1 MKHIKKIIADVSAGA
16 MLICTFSGMPSVSA
30 DSAGTLKDSGINYT
44 ESTDYTSESFDCGY
58 TSPIWIRTAPGKNW
72 TTSVTHYSLLL
83 IGIGEYS
90 SGMNSS
96 DTDYDFDS
104 AFFES
109 FEGTL
114 KSARLNNVTVGIRF
128 RYDDNGTTNPEP
140 KDFDRVLH
148 HIAQIG
154 ESGLLEEY
162 SDVISFVETGFVGS
176 WGEQWGGKYTDLPH
190 KAQVLDSFLSIVPDP
205 IPVLVRTPNTFRQW
219 LSDYCGVNTTA
230 KDMSYSISDKE
241 LASKAKRVGLYN
253 DGYMGSDSDLGTY
266 SDRSG
271 ETAWL
276 SEAPSYGGE
285 FSGSD
290 EWRLKYTTWQPEYA
304 LKEMYYTNLLRIN
317 GNIYKTRTVT
327 ENYDTQADAQA
338 RLDEIKKLYSDCGLS
353 DYDYSGK
360 ITQENGK
367 YVASWKWA
375 GYDDFIFDENL
386 NKKLGV
392 SCDNS
397 AFYGQT
403 VWQFIRSHLG
413 YRFVLRE
420 SKITES
426 ANPGDSLEVNF
437 SVENTGFSE
446 APCDKE
452 TELLL
457 SDGNTVFTYTTDI
470 NASDWKSA
478 SLNPVKLS
486 VPLPETLHGGN
497 WNVYLRISN
506 LNDDAKDDTDFCT
519 KFANENL
526 QYDDTLC
533 ANYMGSIKISGK
545 EEPETEKPKDEKPA
559 GMYMS
564 SGKQLITEKEPVNL
578 LSSAY
583 DFKENGHYGF
593 TFVYKM
599 DGVTA
604 PINLGDWYAG
614 FTVDGK
620 GYGSAYTTYGLNTR
634 NQEITENGIYA
645 IHIPFYGCAFNC
657 TDSTAGTSSLTSFA
671 FNDSRN
677 YWSADT
683 YTKLNGVTEAYITP
697 IAFLEGGSQSYNV
710 TFHLDEGDVHYKGDI
725 GFDDK
730 LSQTIEN
737 KKMISALS
745 LLDKKIPETITDES
759 GNTCKFI
766 GFTTAKGDKST
777 LIDENFPAIGNIGL
791 YPYYEIDRENNN
803 FNTTTEILS
812 NGHDRNG
819 VYYITDSATKKA
831 IVGDNGI
838 WENNSGFATGTSLTI
853 ASKVK
858 DNNNEYI
865 VSEIGANS
873 FSSCTGLEEVTIPN
887 TVTKIGENAFY
898 KGTKIFVYEN
908 SPVADSLRKAG
919 YTVITMTSVATEGD
933 VNGDGLFNISDLE
946 AFQEWLLASP
956 DAKLADWKAA
966 DFNNDNILNSF
977 DLCLMKKAFIKNSN

>member
-1 MKHIKKIIADVSAGA
+1 MKKIISVVSAGA
-16 MLICTFSGMPSVSA
+16 MIMYTFSGMLSVSA
-30 DSAGTLKDSGINYT
+30 DSANILKDSGLNYT
-44 ESTDYTSESFDCGY
+44 ESTDYVSESFDCGY

-72 TTSVTHYSLLL
+72 TTNVTRYSLLL
-83 IGIGEYS
+83 IGIGAYS
-90 SGMNSS
+90 SGMNESN
-96 DTDYDFDS
+96 TDYDFDS

-114 KSARLNNVTVGIRF
+114 KSARANGVSVGIRF

-140 KDFDRVLH
+140 ENFDRVMH
-148 HIAQIG
+148 HIEQIG

-190 KAQVLDSFLSIVPDP
+190 KAQVLNSFLSIVPDP

-219 LSDYCGVNTTA
+219 LLDYCGISTTA
-230 KDMSYSISDKE
+230 KDMSYSISDPE
-241 LASKAKRVGLYN
+241 LSSKASRVGLYN

-266 SDRSG
+266 SDRVG

-276 SEAPSYGGE
+276 SGAPAYGGE

-327 ENYDTQADAQA
+327 ENYNTQAEAQE
-338 RLDEIKKLYSDCGLS
+338 RLDKIKKLYSDCGLS
-353 DYDYSGK
+353 DYNYGGK

-367 YVASWKWA
+367 YIASWKWI
-375 GYDDFIFDENL
+375 GYDDFKFDESL

-420 SKITES
+420 SRITES
-426 ANPGDSLEVNF
+426 ANPGDKLEMNF
-437 SVENTGFSE
+437 TVENTGFSE

-452 TELLL
+452 TEILL
-457 SDGNTVFTYTTDI
+457 SDGKSVFTYTTDI

-486 VPLPETLHGGN
+486 IPLPETLHGGN

-506 LNDDAKDDTDFCT
+506 PNEDAKRDTDFCT
-519 KFANENL
+519 KFANNNL
-526 QYDDTLC
+526 KYDDNLC
-533 ANYMGSIKISGK
+533 ANYMGSVKISGK
-545 EEPETEKPKDEKPA
+545 EEPVAEKKKDERPT
-559 GMYMS
+559 GMYIS
-564 SGKQLITEKEPVNL
+564 PEKQTITEKDTVNL
-578 LSSAY
+578 LGSAY

-593 TFVYKM
+593 TFVYKI
-599 DGVTA
+599 DGVTS
-604 PINLGDWYAG
+604 PISLGDWYAG

-620 GYGSAYTTYGLNTR
+620 SYGSAYTTYGLNTR
-634 NQEITENGIYA
+634 NQKISEGGIYA
-645 IHIPFYGCAFNC
+645 MHIPFYGCAFNC
-657 TDSTAGTSSLTSFA
+657 TDSTAGTSSLTSFT

-683 YTKLNGVTEAYITP
+683 YTQLNGVSNASVTP
-697 IAFLEGGSQSYNV
+697 VAFLEGGSKTYDV
-710 TFHLDEGDVHYKGDI
+710 TFHLDEGDVNYTGDI

-745 LLDKKIPETITDES
+745 LLDKKIPETTIDES

-766 GFTTAKGDKST
+766 GFTTTKDDKST
-777 LIDENFPAIGNIGL
+777 LIDNDFPALGTIGL
-791 YPYYEIDRENNN
+791 YPYYETDRENTD
-803 FNTTTEILS
+803 FNSTLEILS

-819 VYYITDSATKKA
+819 VYYITDSETKKA
-831 IVGDNGI
+831 VVGDSGI
-838 WENNSGFATGTSLTI
+838 WENNSGFSDGTSLVI
-853 ASKVK
+853 PSGIRY
-858 DNNNEYI
+858 NNAEYT

-873 FSSCTGLEEVTIPN
+873 FSSCTKLEEVTIPN

-898 KGTKIFVYEN
+898 KGTKIFVYDN
-908 SPVADSLRKAG
+908 SPVADSLRKNG
-919 YTVITMTSVATEGD
+919 YTVVTMSANPVYGD
-933 VNGDGLFNISDLE
+933 VNGDGIFNISDLVTL
-946 AFQEWLLASP
+946 QNWLFSIP
-956 DAKLADWKAA
+956 DTKLADWKAA
-966 DFNNDNILNSF
+966 DLNNDNILNIF
-977 DLCLMKKAFIKNSN
+977 DMCMMKEAFIKSLK